1 MNTGYGDK
9 FNYSAQ
15 AAEAISQ
22 LKHDT
27 PKGEGGVVKEV
38 RREGDTTL
46 RFTLLLAF

>member
-22 LKHDT
+22 LKLDT
-27 PKGEGGVVKEV
+27 IRGQGASVLGVLVWEWS
-38 RREGDTTL
+38 R
-46 RFTLLLAF
+46 